1 MDPSLERSAG
11 NRAVMSALRIDRKI
25 EVRDVGRG
33 EQSGFAR
40 VPEFI
45 ERLNGLSPSLTWRL
59 EGREL
64 VFEQTPDSTPTN
76 FESQLM
82 ALVNQEAVLPMRM
95 TNRHGLLG
103 DKASGF
109 HDSVDGDAFTSGY
122 VDIDDLLV
130 GDDLGFQ
137 MLLVHFLTERAATS
151 NYARRIGTDFSEA
164 EFNRG
169 HSLGIEAEAEILR
182 AFFGD
187 PSIRIVADSPSV
199 TVRRVFRNSRGD
211 RIRRRIRL
219 GRGEETGVNASS
231 VDVVTAG
238 NIATTPED
246 YLARPSAS
254 APRPRS
260 SASASGARPST
271 ARVVAACPPR
281 DRLYSARHGRRRV
294 RVRDPLRGRAAR
306 RARPRD
312 PGDARGARRRS
323 LRAPRDP
330 RSTSPSRRARGRGRR
345 EELEE
350 PGYEVVGFEATGEEE
365 PWAIRASRD
374 LRVDR
379 DNVTGFRSHF
389 HDLAER
395 HGGEFDGWEAA
406 ED

>member
-1 MDPSLERSAG
+1 MHARPEHEAPAAPRERAAPPGQAGRILSLQRSAG
-11 NRAVMSALRIDRKI
+11 NRAVMSALRIDRKV

-45 ERLNGLSPSLTWRL
+45 ERLNGLSPALTWKL

-76 FESQLM
+76 FESQMM

-109 HDSVDGDAFTSGY
+109 HDAVDGDAFTSGY
-122 VDIDDLLV
+122 VDIDDLLA

-151 NYARRIGTDFSEA
+151 NYARRIGTDFSQA

-187 PSIRIVADSPSV
+187 PSIRIVADSPSP
-199 TVRRVFRNSRGD
+199 TIRRVFRNSRGD

-238 NIATTPED
+238 NIVMTPED
-246 YLARPSAS
+246 YLALLERERTA
-254 APRPRS
+254 AQVERERLG
-260 SASASGARPST
+260 GATEHRE
-271 ARVVAACPPR
+271 
-281 DRLYSARHGRRRV
+281 G
-294 RVRDPLRGRAAR
+294 
-306 RARPRD
+306 
-312 PGDARGARRRS
+312 
-323 LRAPRDP
+323 
-330 RSTSPSRRARGRGRR
+330 GRGV
-345 EELEE
+345 
-350 PGYEVVGFEATGEEE
+350 PA
-365 PWAIRASRD
+365 P
-374 LRVDR
+374 
-379 DNVTGFRSHF
+379 
-389 HDLAER
+389 
-395 HGGEFDGWEAA
+395 
-406 ED
+406 

>member
-1 MDPSLERSAG
+1 VDAARTHARPEHEAPAAPRERAAPLDRAGQILSLQRSAG

-64 VFEQTPDSTPTN
+64 LFEQTPDSTPTN

-82 ALVNQEAVLPMRM
+82 ALVNQENVLPMRM

-122 VDIDDLLV
+122 VDIDDLLA

-151 NYARRIGTDFSEA
+151 NYARRIGGNFSQA

-238 NIATTPED
+238 NIVMTPDDYRALLERERTAAQVERERLGGATEHREGGRSVP
-246 YLARPSAS
+246 
-254 APRPRS
+254 AP
-260 SASASGARPST
+260 
-271 ARVVAACPPR
+271 
-281 DRLYSARHGRRRV
+281 
-294 RVRDPLRGRAAR
+294 
-306 RARPRD
+306 
-312 PGDARGARRRS
+312 
-323 LRAPRDP
+323 
-330 RSTSPSRRARGRGRR
+330 
-345 EELEE
+345 
-350 PGYEVVGFEATGEEE
+350 
-365 PWAIRASRD
+365 
-374 LRVDR
+374 
-379 DNVTGFRSHF
+379 
-389 HDLAER
+389 
-395 HGGEFDGWEAA
+395 
-406 ED
+406 

>member
-1 MDPSLERSAG
+1 MHARSENEAPAASRERAASPGQAGRILSLQRSAG

-45 ERLNGLSPSLTWRL
+45 ERLNGLSPSLNWKL

-64 VFEQTPDSTPTN
+64 LFEQIPDTKPNN
-76 FESQLM
+76 FETQMM
-82 ALVNQEAVLPMRM
+82 ALVNQDKVLPMRM

-103 DKASGF
+103 DKVNGF

-122 VDIDDLLV
+122 VDIDDLLA

-151 NYARRIGTDFSEA
+151 NYARRIGTDFSQA

-238 NIATTPED
+238 NIVMTPDD
-246 YLARPSAS
+246 YRALLARERTAAQVERERLGGATEPREGGRSVP
-254 APRPRS
+254 AP
-260 SASASGARPST
+260 
-271 ARVVAACPPR
+271 
-281 DRLYSARHGRRRV
+281 
-294 RVRDPLRGRAAR
+294 
-306 RARPRD
+306 
-312 PGDARGARRRS
+312 
-323 LRAPRDP
+323 
-330 RSTSPSRRARGRGRR
+330 
-345 EELEE
+345 
-350 PGYEVVGFEATGEEE
+350 
-365 PWAIRASRD
+365 
-374 LRVDR
+374 
-379 DNVTGFRSHF
+379 
-389 HDLAER
+389 
-395 HGGEFDGWEAA
+395 
-406 ED
+406 

>member
-1 MDPSLERSAG
+1 MHARVEQEAPASRERAAPSGPAARILSLQRSAG

-45 ERLNGLSPSLTWRL
+45 ERLNGLSPSLNWKL

-76 FESQLM
+76 FETQMM
-82 ALVNQEAVLPMRM
+82 ALVNQENVLPMRM

-109 HDSVDGDAFTSGY
+109 HDPVDGDAFTSGY
-122 VDIDDLLV
+122 VDIDDLLA

-151 NYARRIGTDFSEA
+151 NYARRIGGTFSEA

-219 GRGEETGVNASS
+219 GRGEETGINASS

-238 NIATTPED
+238 NIVMTPDDYRALLERERTAAQVERERLGGATEHREGGRSVP
-246 YLARPSAS
+246 
-254 APRPRS
+254 AP
-260 SASASGARPST
+260 
-271 ARVVAACPPR
+271 
-281 DRLYSARHGRRRV
+281 
-294 RVRDPLRGRAAR
+294 
-306 RARPRD
+306 
-312 PGDARGARRRS
+312 
-323 LRAPRDP
+323 
-330 RSTSPSRRARGRGRR
+330 
-345 EELEE
+345 
-350 PGYEVVGFEATGEEE
+350 
-365 PWAIRASRD
+365 
-374 LRVDR
+374 
-379 DNVTGFRSHF
+379 
-389 HDLAER
+389 
-395 HGGEFDGWEAA
+395 
-406 ED
+406 

>member
-1 MDPSLERSAG
+1 
-11 NRAVMSALRIDRKI
+11 MSALRIDRKI

-122 VDIDDLLV
+122 VDIDDLLA

-151 NYARRIGTDFSEA
+151 NYARRIGGNFSEA

-238 NIATTPED
+238 NIVMTPDDYRALLERERTAAQVERERLGGATEHREGGRSVP
-246 YLARPSAS
+246 
-254 APRPRS
+254 AP
-260 SASASGARPST
+260 
-271 ARVVAACPPR
+271 
-281 DRLYSARHGRRRV
+281 
-294 RVRDPLRGRAAR
+294 
-306 RARPRD
+306 
-312 PGDARGARRRS
+312 
-323 LRAPRDP
+323 
-330 RSTSPSRRARGRGRR
+330 
-345 EELEE
+345 
-350 PGYEVVGFEATGEEE
+350 
-365 PWAIRASRD
+365 
-374 LRVDR
+374 
-379 DNVTGFRSHF
+379 
-389 HDLAER
+389 
-395 HGGEFDGWEAA
+395 
-406 ED
+406 